1 MLQKS
6 VKIGLI
12 SNWNRVVLENFS
24 SLQFND
30 LKRMESCIIHIIKIC
45 YKLEKILWAPE
56 K

>member
-1 MLQKS
+1 MMQKS

-24 SLQFND
+24 SLEFND
-30 LKRMESCIIHIIKIC
+30 LKRTESCIIHIIKIC
-45 YKLEKILWAPE
+45 CKLEKVPWAPE